1 MTFCDWLIVADA
13 AGAAVFFAG
22 IVWAGSVAWADL
34 KRKPPVRRHPGH
46 YGTRTE

>member
-22 IVWAGSVAWADL
+22 IVW
-34 KRKPPVRRHPGH
+34 RVRSRGP
-46 YGTRTE
+46 T